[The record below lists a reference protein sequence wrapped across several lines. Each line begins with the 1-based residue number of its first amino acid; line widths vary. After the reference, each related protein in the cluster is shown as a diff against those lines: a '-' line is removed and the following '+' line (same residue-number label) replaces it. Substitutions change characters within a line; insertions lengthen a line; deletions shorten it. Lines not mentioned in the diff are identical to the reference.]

1 MYEMTIARLVL
12 AIVSTALEE
21 VAIWV
26 VWRWGLP
33 QLGVNIPLYV
43 LIAVMVGWLVWSAGF
58 FVFVTRTLKRQ
69 KIIGLPTMVG
79 SKGKVTE
86 PLTPE
91 GMVTIRS
98 ELWQAESVEGDMDKG
113 EEVMVVG
120 EDGLKLVVRKG
131 GVEKSSENK

>member
-1 MYEMTIARLVL
+1 MTIARLIL

-33 QLGVNIPLYV
+33 QLGVNVPFYILV
-43 LIAVMVGWLVWSAGF
+43 VVMVGWVVWSAGF

-69 KIIGLPTMVG
+69 RIIGLPTMVG

-120 EDGLKLVVRKG
+120 EDGLKLVVRKSG
-131 GVEKSSENK
+131 MEKSSENK

>member
-1 MYEMTIARLVL
+1 MTAARLVL
-12 AIVSTALEE
+12 AIVSTSLEE

-33 QLGVNIPLYV
+33 QLGVNIPFYI
-43 LIAVMVGWLVWSAGF
+43 LIVVMVGWLVWSAGF
-58 FVFVTRTLKRQ
+58 FVFVTKTLRRQ

-79 SKGKVTE
+79 SKGKVTNT
-86 PLTPE
+86 LTPE

-98 ELWQAESVEGDMDKG
+98 ELWQAESVEGDMYKG

-120 EDGLKLVVRKG
+120 EDGLKLVVRRY

>member
-1 MYEMTIARLVL
+1 MTTARLIL

-26 VWRWGLP
+26 VWRWWLP
-33 QLGVNIPLYV
+33 QLEINIPFYI
-43 LIAVMVGWLVWSAGF
+43 LIVVMVGWLVWSAGF
-58 FVFVTRTLKRQ
+58 FVFVTKTLRRQ

-79 SKGKVTE
+79 SKGKVTNT
-86 PLTPE
+86 LTPE

-98 ELWQAESVEGDMDKG
+98 ELWQAESVEGDMYKG

-120 EDGLKLVVRKG
+120 EDGLKLVVRRY
-131 GVEKSSENK
+131 GVERPGEDRR

>member
-1 MYEMTIARLVL
+1 MTAARLIL
-12 AIVSTALEE
+12 AIVSTSLEE

-33 QLGVNIPLYV
+33 QLEISIPFYI
-43 LIAVMVGWLVWSAGF
+43 LIVVMVGWLVWSAGF
-58 FVFVTRTLKRQ
+58 FVFVTKTLRRQ

-79 SKGKVTE
+79 SKGKVTNT
-86 PLTPE
+86 LTPE

-98 ELWQAESVEGDMDKG
+98 ELWQAESVEGDMYKG

-120 EDGLKLVVRKG
+120 EDGLKLVVRRY
-131 GVEKSSENK
+131 GVERPGEDRR

>member
-98 ELWQAESVEGDMDKG
+98 ELWQAESVEGNMGKG

-120 EDGLKLVVRKG
+120 EDGLKLGVRRGDTGKPR
-131 GVEKSSENK
+131 ENK

>member
-1 MYEMTIARLVL
+1 MTIARLIL

-33 QLGVNIPLYV
+33 QLGIDVPFYILV
-43 LIAVMVGWLVWSAGF
+43 VVMVGWVVWSAVF
-58 FVFVTRTLKRQ
+58 FVFVTGTLKRQ
-69 KIIGLPTMVG
+69 RIIGLPTMIG
-79 SKGKVTE
+79 CRGKVTE

-98 ELWQAESVEGDMDKG
+98 ELWQAESIECDMDKG
-113 EEVMVVG
+113 EKVIVVG
-120 EDGLKLVVRKG
+120 EDGLKLVVRKNADRKI
-131 GVEKSSENK
+131 E

>member
-1 MYEMTIARLVL
+1 MTAARLVL
-12 AIVSTALEE
+12 AIVSTSLEE

-33 QLGVNIPLYV
+33 QLGVNIPFYI
-43 LIAVMVGWLVWSAGF
+43 LIVVMVGWLVWSAGF
-58 FVFVTRTLKRQ
+58 FVFVTKTLRRQ

-79 SKGKVTE
+79 SKGKVTNT
-86 PLTPE
+86 LTPE

-98 ELWQAESVEGDMDKG
+98 ELWQAESVEGDMYKG

-120 EDGLKLVVRKG
+120 EDGLKLVVRRY
-131 GVEKSSENK
+131 GVERPGEDRR

>member
-1 MYEMTIARLVL
+1 MTAARLVL
-12 AIVSTALEE
+12 AIVSTSLEE

-33 QLGVNIPLYV
+33 QLGVNIPFYI
-43 LIAVMVGWLVWSAGF
+43 LIVVMVGWLVWSAGF
-58 FVFVTRTLKRQ
+58 FVFVTKTLRRQ

-79 SKGKVTE
+79 SKGKVTN

>member
-1 MYEMTIARLVL
+1 MYGMTTARLIL
-12 AIVSTALEE
+12 AIVSTSLEE
-21 VAIWV
+21 VALWV
-26 VWRWGLP
+26 VWRWWLP
-33 QLGVNIPLYV
+33 QLGVSIPFYV
-43 LIAVMVGWLVWSAGF
+43 LIVVMVGWVVWSAGF
-58 FVFVTRTLKRQ
+58 FVFVTRTLRRQ

>member
-1 MYEMTIARLVL
+1 MTIARLIL

-26 VWRWGLP
+26 DWRWGLP
-33 QLGVNIPLYV
+33 QLGVDVPFYILV
-43 LIAVMVGWLVWSAGF
+43 VVMVGWVVWSAGF

-69 KIIGLPTMVG
+69 KIVGLPTMVD

-113 EEVMVVG
+113 EEIMVVG

>member
-1 MYEMTIARLVL
+1 MTIARLIL

-33 QLGVNIPLYV
+33 QLEIDVPFYILV
-43 LIAVMVGWLVWSAGF
+43 VVMVGWVLWSAGF

-69 KIIGLPTMVG
+69 RIIGLPTMVG

-86 PLTPE
+86 PLTPV

-98 ELWQAESVEGDMDKG
+98 ELWQAESVEGDVDMG

-120 EDGLKLVVRKG
+120 EDGLKLVVRRNRM
-131 GVEKSSENK
+131 EKSSENR